1 MSIESERAKNK
12 HTQADSPADT
22 QATEPSTPI
31 VTDRTAPTSP
41 NPVVTGAEH
50 GPAQGGER
58 RQSQDAEPWSSP
70 GAQGRQPQGAE
81 PWSAQ
86 GAEQRQ
92 SRDAEPVSAEGG
104 QRIVP
109 PNPERRTS
117 PEMDSRTT
125 GQPESAAPD
134 RGRLFAEKDLRRLRE
149 QWREVQT
156 QFVDDPQN
164 CVAHADELVGDAI
177 RQLADTCAQRRQAI
191 ERRWHQGERADTE
204 DLRQALRGYR
214 DLFDQLLATA
224 AGPAHR

>member
-22 QATEPSTPI
+22 QATDPSTPI

-41 NPVVTGAEH
+41 NPAVPGAESWS
-50 GPAQGGER
+50 PQDAQQ
-58 RQSQDAEPWSSP
+58 RQSREAESWSSQDP
-70 GAQGRQPQGAE
+70 R
-81 PWSAQ
+81 
-86 GAEQRQ
+86 QRQ
-92 SRDAEPVSAEGG
+92 SRDAEPGSGEGG
-104 QRIVP
+104 RRIVP
-109 PNPERRTS
+109 PTPEQ
-117 PEMDSRTT
+117 RTT
-125 GQPESAAPD
+125 PETDSHDTGRPESAAPE
-134 RGRLFAEKDLRRLRE
+134 RNRLFAEKDLRQLRE

-224 AGPAHR
+224 SGPANG